1 VFVVFDANG
10 LGARAS
16 LVRSE
21 DPGDRSFAIAQDLY
35 LEIQANP
42 FVLRELTLTRRN
54 GEEIVERV
62 STIIRLNQ
70 TMLPIHQ
77 GKHGDVILAI
87 KWYGMSLEYA
97 PHIKKV
103 GTHEFS
109 FCTGNPMNPLC
120 DPVKLSHGTVVQMEH
135 ILPEDR
141 LSMRAQCFQQ
151 ASVFVSRPYVNF
163 TYSYYLDGLMD
174 F

>member
-1 VFVVFDANG
+1 MFVVFDENG

-16 LVRSE
+16 LDRSTT
-21 DPGDRSFAIAQDLY
+21 PGDKSFEIARELY

-42 FVLRELTLTRRN
+42 FVLRELAMTTRN
-54 GEEIVERV
+54 GVTMVERV
-62 STIIRLNQ
+62 TTIIRLNQ
-70 TMLPIHQ
+70 TMQPIPK

-87 KWYGMSLEYA
+87 RWYGMQLEYA

-103 GTHEFS
+103 GTHEFT
-109 FCTGNPMNPLC
+109 FCIDTPLQALC
-120 DPVKLSHGTVVQMEH
+120 DPVKLSHGTIVQMEH
-135 ILPEDR
+135 ILPEDK
-141 LSMRAQCFQQ
+141 LQMRAEWFRR
-151 ASVFVSRPYVNF
+151 ASVFVSRPYHNF